1 MAQWA
6 RAPAPATSAED
17 EFGSQHPHGS
27 LQLSVAASAPWAFVD
42 IRHVCGVYTYT
53 QGHTRTYE
61 D

>member
-6 RAPAPATSAED
+6 RAPATCAED
-17 EFGSQHPHGS
+17 EFGSQHARDS

-42 IRHVCGVYTYT
+42 IRHICGMYTYT
-53 QGHTRTYE
+53 QGHAHTYE